1 MTRRMIETLK
11 IYLIFEC
18 LVLDFCEKLSLLQL
32 DSLQKLHLILSL
44 ADGLVES
51 ELLLLQLVF
60 YC

>member
-1 MTRRMIETLK
+1 MIGTLK
-11 IYLIFEC
+11 IDPIFEC

-32 DSLQKLHLILSL
+32 DYSLQKLHLILSL